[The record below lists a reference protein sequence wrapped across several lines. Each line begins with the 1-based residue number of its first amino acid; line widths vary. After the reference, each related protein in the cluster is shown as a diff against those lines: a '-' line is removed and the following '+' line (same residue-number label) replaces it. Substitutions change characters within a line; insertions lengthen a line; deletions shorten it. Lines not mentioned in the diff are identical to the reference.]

1 MHSSFR
7 NENVHL
13 RTSSGVFLLLESEDE
28 KESEN
33 IRHDIDVLE
42 SKRSELMKQ
51 REKLDSK
58 LKEGSLLNIEEERRY
73 G

>member
-1 MHSSFR
+1 MGF
-7 NENVHL
+7 
-13 RTSSGVFLLLESEDE
+13 FLLLESEDE

-73 G
+73 R